1 MEERIKVAMRES
13 MKDLLNGILL
23 DAKGKEMSPENVEWV
38 ERLLLE
44 VKGRVVRLTPS
55 RLDLQREFVSS
66 FDVPYM
72 LQILRHGAFED
83 SDFVT
88 MGCVLLDR
96 IALLCAP
103 CQDKEVGELR
113 RGLCSGS
120 VSFSDLLFSVHGV
133 VDEIERMA
141 KSEEAKRVRELYLER
156 TRV

>member
-23 DAKGKEMSPENVEWV
+23 DAKGKEMSAENVEWV

-120 VSFSDLLFSVHGV
+120 VSFSDLLFSVHSV